1 MFETIFW
8 GACLRIMQST
18 LQAAPFV
25 FTGLCVVGLLHRM
38 MGQKQTRWLFGSNT
52 VASLFQSWV
61 IGMLLPG
68 CSLGVIPI
76 CKQLR
81 RSGIAVGT
89 IFAFA
94 LSSPLFDPLSM
105 LYGLTLSKPIT
116 IVAFAFCSLIV
127 VTISGTIFDWM
138 FPNTEVQSEAPPET
152 PHGIKRLLAVL
163 VVMARESV
171 SGTAGLIFIGLCGS
185 GLLSMLLPAGILQ
198 RTMAHDNPYSPLL
211 MTAIAIPVYA
221 TPMTAM
227 GQLGSMFQHG
237 NSIGAAFILLIFGA
251 GMNLGL
257 LAWMILNY
265 GWRKSGIWMGLML
278 LVVIT
283 LSYGIER
290 PLYPK
295 DIEPADHT
303 HAFDS
308 YCCPF
313 VVGVSPTRGYLAEI
327 WRRVKLE
334 TQLHEIAGAIL
345 MGSLMTLGLFL
356 KCLDRSWVI
365 ETWLNRKTDDSVALA
380 RGAWDI
386 VVPGPILAVAGL
398 LSIVAFSVIGC
409 FAYYPSPTETLDEL
423 KLAETEALTAAMTGQ
438 NEHALHWIPICE
450 GWNRR
455 LQVGTYL
462 RYGRLSEYHRMKARV
477 VSDKLETLEH
487 LVENG
492 DSLDVIRKQVSELS
506 RACGRLSRAYREEL

>member
-8 GACLRIMQST
+8 GACLRIIQAT
-18 LQAAPFV
+18 LQAAPFI

-52 VASLFQSWV
+52 VASLFQSWL

-116 IVAFAFCSLIV
+116 IVAFALCSLIV
-127 VTISGTIFDWM
+127 VTISGTIFDRM
-138 FPNTEVQSEAPPET
+138 FPNTEVQSEEPPET

-171 SGTAGLIFIGLCGS
+171 SSTAGLIFIGLCGT

-198 RTMAHDNPYSPLL
+198 RTMSHANPYSPLL
-211 MTAIAIPVYA
+211 MTAIAIPAYA

-251 GMNLGL
+251 GVNLGL
-257 LAWMILNY
+257 LAWMIRNY
-265 GWRKSGIWMGLML
+265 GWKMSSIWMGLML
-278 LVVIT
+278 LVVVT

-313 VVGVSPTRGYLAEI
+313 VAGASPTGGYLAEI
-327 WRRVKLE
+327 WRRVKLD

-345 MGSLMTLGLFL
+345 LGLLGTFGLFL
-356 KCLDRSWVI
+356 RWLDRRWII
-365 ETWLNRKTDDSVALA
+365 EEWLNRKAGGTVTLA

-386 VVPGPILAVAGL
+386 EVPGPVLAVTGL
-398 LSIVAFSVIGC
+398 LSIVAFSIVGC
-409 FAYYPSPTETLDEL
+409 FAYYPSPAETLEEL
-423 KLAETEALTAAMTGQ
+423 KLAETETLTAARTGQ
-438 NEHALHWIPICE
+438 KEHALHWLPICE
-450 GWNRR
+450 GWIRR

-487 LVENG
+487 LLENG
-492 DSLDVIRKQVSELS
+492 DSPDDIRKHVSELS